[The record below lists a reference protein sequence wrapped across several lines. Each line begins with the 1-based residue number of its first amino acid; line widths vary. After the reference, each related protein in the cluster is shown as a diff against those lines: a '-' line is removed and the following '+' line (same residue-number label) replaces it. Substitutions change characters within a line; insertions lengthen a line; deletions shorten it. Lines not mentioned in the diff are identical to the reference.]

1 MSKLGM
7 GMGHRIHGKDATMQ
21 RLERAGTPAVF
32 AVVFVLYFAGGALAW
47 WTIQV
52 SGLGAVFFPPAGM
65 TVVAY
70 LSLPRQKWP
79 VVAAGVVS
87 AELATGL
94 TIGGSTDMISLLGF
108 AAANAIGPLIGA
120 IAVGLLLRRP
130 REISSLPDLGRRHE
144 LIMFAIAGVA
154 LGPFVSG
161 VIGAATAAW
170 RFGTP
175 FSSLGLQWWLGDA
188 LGVMVVAPVLMAWR
202 ATRGPRAW
210 RGVGA
215 LTLVTVAWVGSMTT
229 LAISDLPLLFLTLG
243 ALIAAGALFDVRTV
257 ALTGLV
263 MSVVVGVTLAL
274 DHNGLM
280 TGVDAKTALTI
291 VKLEFLVFAVAG
303 YFVAAEANERVITA
317 DELTRRS
324 ATVDLLQRLLL
335 PPLAVSGAGFR
346 VRGTYD
352 AAVHD
357 VGVGGDW
364 YLARP
369 TLDGRLVVAVGDIV
383 GHDLDAA
390 RTMASVRSGL
400 VLDAA
405 INPDAAGILNRLDA
419 FSEVEPAIRYSTAWA
434 GVFDPKTRR
443 LDYACAGHPPPLLS
457 AGDKIERLTGAN
469 SAVIGLPQGARGSA
483 SVTIPHGASLVMYSD
498 GLVESRHAPID
509 DGIARLESSIATM
522 GLEPQPLLD
531 EMLRNSLREDDTV
544 LAVIDF
550 DHEATDQFGDFGY
563 EVSWDGHRAPQEV
576 PAS

>member
-1 MSKLGM
+1 
-7 GMGHRIHGKDATMQ
+7 MQ
-21 RLERAGTPAVF
+21 RFERAGTPTVF
-32 AVVFVLYFAGGALAW
+32 AVVFALYFAGGALAW

-70 LSLPRQKWP
+70 LAVPRKKWL
-79 VVAAGVVS
+79 VVAAAVVS
-87 AELATGL
+87 AEIATGL

-108 AAANAIGPLIGA
+108 AVANAIGPLVGA
-120 IAVGLLLRRP
+120 VAVGLLLRRP
-130 REISSLPDLGRRHE
+130 QGISALPDLGRRQE
-144 LIMFAIAGVA
+144 LIMFAIGGIAI
-154 LGPFVSG
+154 GPFVSG
-161 VIGAATAAW
+161 VIGAATASW

-188 LGVMVVAPVLMAWR
+188 LGVMVVAPILMVWN
-202 ATRGPRAW
+202 ATHGPRAW
-210 RGVGA
+210 RGPGA

-229 LAISDLPLLFLTLG
+229 LAVSDLPLLFLTLG

-274 DHNGLM
+274 NHDGLM

-317 DELTRRS
+317 DELIRRS

-335 PPLAVSGAGFR
+335 PPLAVTGSNFQ

-357 VGVGGDW
+357 IGVGGDW

-390 RTMASVRSGL
+390 RTMAAVRSGL

-405 INPDAAGILNRLDA
+405 INPDAVGLLNRLDA
-419 FSEVEPAIRYSTAWA
+419 FSSVEPTIRYSTAWA

-457 AGDKIERLTGAN
+457 SGGKVERLTGAN
-469 SAVIGLPQGARGSA
+469 SAVIGLPQGTRGST
-483 SVTIPHGASLVMYSD
+483 SVTVPHGASLVMYSD

-509 DGIARLESSIATM
+509 EGIARLESSIVEM

-531 EMLRNSLREDDTV
+531 EMLRNSLREDDSV

-550 DHEATDQFGDFGY
+550 DREPTIPCDDNGY
-563 EVSWDGHRAPQEV
+563 QVSWDGHRAPDEV
-576 PAS
+576 PAG